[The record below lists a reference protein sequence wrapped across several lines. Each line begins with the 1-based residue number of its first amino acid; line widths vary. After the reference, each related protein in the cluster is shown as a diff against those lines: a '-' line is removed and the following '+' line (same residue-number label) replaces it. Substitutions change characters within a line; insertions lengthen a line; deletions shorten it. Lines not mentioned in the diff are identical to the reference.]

1 MYFGGRQGSFGHEV
15 SLAPT
20 KVLIFSNWG
29 REEGKCLGDE
39 ENCGVSLNVKTVVH
53 TEINTYQTS
62 LTSVKE
68 KYFIIRSFY
77 MTM

>member
-53 TEINTYQTS
+53 T
-62 LTSVKE
+62 
-68 KYFIIRSFY
+68 
-77 MTM
+77 